1 MSQNETASKS
11 GASESELEV
20 IGYDHKD
27 PTGPCFI
34 VRSPMG
40 NILKISDTFAEM
52 FSMWVGRVL
61 VTAENEK
68 WALTAARVAT
78 GFASSIIMSPAE
90 ASVEGLVS
98 AERTPDKRVGMLAQF
113 YHRTRPDLKAQM
125 ILRIG
130 QCIMTCPTT
139 AAYDALP
146 NAKRHLKVGRS
157 IRLFGDGYQR
167 RDTVMDRQVWR
178 IPVMEGEFIVEDT
191 FGAAKAI
198 AGGNFLIMAEN
209 RESGLKAAEEGV
221 DAIQG
226 KVEGVIM
233 PFPGGIC
240 RSGSKAGSQKYK
252 LAASTFHQYCPR
264 LRKLVPDSK
273 VPESVHSIY
282 EIVINGL
289 TLEAVKKA
297 MGLGIKAAIQVPGV
311 VMISAGNYGGK
322 LGPYQAFLKEVL
334 QL

>member
-1 MSQNETASKS
+1 MLQSETESKS
-11 GASESELEV
+11 TESESKLEV
-20 IGYDHKD
+20 VGYDDKEK
-27 PTGPCFI
+27 CF
-34 VRSPMG
+34 VVKSPMG
-40 NILKISDTFAEM
+40 HILQISDTFAEM
-52 FSMWVGRVL
+52 FPMWVGRVL
-61 VTAENEK
+61 ITAVNER
-68 WALTAARVAT
+68 WALTAASVAS

-90 ASVEGLVS
+90 AGIEGLVPP
-98 AERTPDKRVGMLAQF
+98 EKTPDKRVGTLVQF

-167 RDTVMDRQVWR
+167 RDTVDDRSIWR

-198 AGGNFLIMAEN
+198 AGGNFLIMAQN
-209 RESGLKAAEEGV
+209 RESGLKAAEEATS
-221 DAIQG
+221 AIHG
-226 KVEGVIM
+226 KAEGVIT

-273 VPESVHSIY
+273 VPEGVHCIY

-289 TLEAVKKA
+289 TLDSVKKA
-297 MGLGIKAAIQVPGV
+297 MGMGIKAATQVPGV

-322 LGPYQAFLKEVL
+322 LGPYQAHLKEVL
-334 QL
+334 GL